1 MAMPSP
7 SRNAFIVGSPR
18 SGTTILGEILG
29 RHRDVVQW
37 YEPYF
42 IWDYYIGN
50 LETDVRNQQHLTGK
64 HCHFIRR
71 EFARYLEKSG
81 AKILVEKT
89 PENSFRIPFIHAVFP
104 KAKWIHLIRDGR
116 AVTSSIHLEWLKRK
130 EIVEN
135 RNFKAFWHVA
145 AEMMSLQP
153 FWRNRLQALWFEIKY
168 VPTLDPRMFFNKSKW
183 RGHVG
188 WGPRYPGWRK
198 EIKNYTILQFNA
210 RQWLKSVEAVFENV
224 VLVGNDNFIEVRYE
238 DLVCE
243 PDAQFVKIFDFLDL
257 APCENSIWSDLET
270 GNIDKW
276 KRTFKREEIEEF
288 GPIIDPMLRNL
299 GYIY

>member
-1 MAMPSP
+1 MTMPST
-7 SRNAFIVGSPR
+7 SRYVFIVGSPR

-29 RHRDVVQW
+29 RHPDVVQW

-50 LETDVRNQQHLTGK
+50 LETDVRSQKHLSEK
-64 HCHFIRR
+64 HSRFIKK
-71 EFARYLEKSG
+71 EFGRYLAKSG
-81 AKILVEKT
+81 SKLLVEKT
-89 PENSFRIPFIHAVFP
+89 PENSFKIPFIHTVFP

-116 AVTSSIHLEWLKRK
+116 AVTASIHREWLKRK

-135 RNFKAFWHVA
+135 LNFRAFLKVA

-168 VPTLDPRMFFNKSKW
+168 VSDLDPRKLFNKSKW
-183 RGHVG
+183 HGHVG
-188 WGPRYPGWRK
+188 WGPRYPGWK
-198 EIKNYTILQFNA
+198 EEIKKYTVLQFNA
-210 RQWLKSVEAVFENV
+210 RQWLKSVEAIFED
-224 VLVGNDNFIEVRYE
+224 LVIVGSDNFIELKYE

-243 PDAQFVKIFDFLDL
+243 PEAQFAVIFDFLGL
-257 APCENSIWSDLET
+257 ESCEHSIWSDLET

-276 KRTFKREEIEEF
+276 KRTFMPEEIKEIR
-288 GPIIDPMLRNL
+288 PIIDPMLRKL
-299 GYIY
+299 GYLH